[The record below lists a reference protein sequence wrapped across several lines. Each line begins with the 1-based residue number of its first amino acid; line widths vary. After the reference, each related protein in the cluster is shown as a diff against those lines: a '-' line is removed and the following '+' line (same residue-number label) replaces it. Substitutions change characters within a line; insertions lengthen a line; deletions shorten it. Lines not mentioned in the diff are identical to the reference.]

1 MDVRAVLATHLAERP
16 DVLEQLDLAHDAAW
30 NSVDTR
36 LLQLCQQRIRELLG
50 SSSELQVHDW
60 YSSPNYSATEKACLA
75 FTEQYIVDVANLDD
89 TTVRTVGEH
98 LGDQGLADFV
108 SSLLVVEQRER
119 IALAWTR
126 LFGESA

>member
-1 MDVRAVLATHLAERP
+1 MDVAGVLATHLAARP
-16 DVLEQLDLAHDAAW
+16 DVLEQLVLANAAAW

-50 SSSELQVHDW
+50 SSNDLQVHDW
-60 YSSPNYSATEKACLA
+60 YSSPLYSETEKACLA

-89 TTVRTVGEH
+89 DTVRTVGRH

>member
-16 DVLEQLDLAHDAAW
+16 DVLAQLDLAHDAAW
-30 NSVDTR
+30 NSVDAR

-50 SSSELQVHDW
+50 SSDTLQVHDW
-60 YSSPNYSATEKACLA
+60 YSSPLYSAMEKACLA

-89 TTVRTVGEH
+89 DTVRTVGRH
-98 LGDQGLADFV
+98 LGHQGLADFV

-119 IALAWTR
+119 IALAWTN

>member
-1 MDVRAVLATHLAERP
+1 MDVPAVLATHLADHP
-16 DVLEQLDLAHDAAW
+16 DVLEQLGLAHDAAW
-30 NSVDTR
+30 KSVDTR

-50 SSSELQVHDW
+50 SADQLTVHDW
-60 YSSPNYSATEKACLA
+60 YSSPHYTDTEKACLA

-89 TTVRTVGEH
+89 TTVRTVGSH

-108 SSLLVVEQRER
+108 SALLVVEQRER
-119 IALAWTR
+119 IALAWTH

>member
-1 MDVRAVLATHLAERP
+1 MDVRTVLAANLAERR
-16 DVLEQLDLAHDAAW
+16 DVLEQLDLAHDAVW

-50 SSSELQVHDW
+50 SSDALEVHDW
-60 YSSPNYSATEKACLA
+60 YSSPLYGESEKACLA

-89 TTVRTVGEH
+89 ATVRAVGEH
-98 LGDQGLADFV
+98 LGDQGLVDFV

-119 IALAWTR
+119 MALAWTR
-126 LFGESA
+126 LFGEPA